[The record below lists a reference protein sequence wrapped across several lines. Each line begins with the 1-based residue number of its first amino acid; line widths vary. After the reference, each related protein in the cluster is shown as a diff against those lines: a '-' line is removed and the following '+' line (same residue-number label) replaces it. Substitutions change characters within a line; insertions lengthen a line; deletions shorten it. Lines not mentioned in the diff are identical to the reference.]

1 MCGRFTREYTW
12 KEVHAFLSVLESST
26 GEPLPLS
33 YNVAPTQDSA
43 IARLDENGQ
52 REIVIARWGLIPHW
66 ADDPSIGNRMINARG
81 ETLGSKPSF
90 RAAYAR
96 RRCLVPISGFY
107 EWQKIAGGKQPWYIH
122 PSRSSIIC
130 LAGLWEH
137 WDKGD
142 RPIESFTIITTSAN
156 EAIRKLHDRMPVI
169 LAPEQFDVWLNPQA
183 MPEDLDPLLAPA
195 PNDALDAH
203 PVSPRVN
210 SPRACDPSLIE
221 PMQGEES
228 GLHEA

>member
-12 KEVHAFLSVLESST
+12 KEVHAFLSVLQSST
-26 GEPLPLS
+26 AEQLPRS

-43 IARLDENGQ
+43 IARLDKNGQ

-66 ADDPSIGNRMINARG
+66 ADEASIGNRLINARA

-90 RAAYAR
+90 RTAYAR
-96 RRCLVPISGFY
+96 HRCLVPISGFY
-107 EWQKIAGGKQPWYIH
+107 EWQKSAGGKQPWYIH
-122 PSRSSIIC
+122 PIRSSIIG

-142 RPIESFTIITTSAN
+142 KPIDSFTIITTSAS
-156 EAIRKLHDRMPVI
+156 EMIRKLHDRMPVI
-169 LAPEQFDVWLNPQA
+169 LAPEQFDAWLNPQA
-183 MPEDLDPLLAPA
+183 TPDDLDPLLAPA
-195 PNDALDAH
+195 PGAALDAH

-210 SPRACDPSLIE
+210 SPRQSDPSMIE
-221 PMQGEES
+221 PIAGES
-228 GLHEA
+228 LSLYKP

>member
-12 KEVHAFLSVLESST
+12 KEVHAFLSVLQSSA
-26 GEPLPLS
+26 GEQLPLS

-43 IARLDENGQ
+43 IARLDAKGQ

-66 ADDPSIGNRMINARG
+66 ADDPSIGNRMINARA

-90 RAAYAR
+90 RTAYAR

-107 EWQKIAGGKQPWYIH
+107 EWQKVGGRKQPWYIH
-122 PSRSSIIC
+122 PSKSSIIC

-137 WDKGD
+137 WGKGD
-142 RPIESFTIITTSAN
+142 EPIDSFTIITTSAN
-156 EAIRKLHDRMPVI
+156 EAISALHERMPVI
-169 LAPEQFDVWLNPQA
+169 LSPPQFDAWLNPQA
-183 MPEDLDPLLAPA
+183 TTDDLDALLAPA
-195 PNDALDAH
+195 PNALLDAH

-210 SPRACDPSLIE
+210 SPRHSDPSLTE
-221 PMQGEES
+221 PMPGEAS
-228 GLHEA
+228 GLYEA